1 MTDDI
6 FYVKKLS
13 VLTKKEVK
21 MEKKN
26 ENTENKIKQVVGFKI
41 GNEEYVIDILKVQ
54 EIIKPVDITPIPD
67 SPDFIEGVI
76 NLRGM
81 VIPIVS
87 LRKRFNFEELKDNKD
102 TKIIVTK
109 IDNHFIGF
117 LVDSVTEVLRIPT
130 KLIEPTPPLVS
141 KIGSEFL
148 AGVGKLEDRLVIFID
163 IDKILSAEEKEVIE
177 KAL

>member
-1 MTDDI
+1 
-6 FYVKKLS
+6 
-13 VLTKKEVK
+13 
-21 MEKKN
+21 MEEKN
-26 ENTENKIKQVVGFKI
+26 RSEENIIKQVVGFKI

-87 LRKRFNFEELKDNKD
+87 LRKRFNFEESKDNKD

-117 LVDSVTEVLRIPT
+117 LVDSVTEVLRIPSN
-130 KLIEPTPPLVS
+130 LV
-141 KIGSEFL
+141 L
-148 AGVGKLEDRLVIFID
+148 
-163 IDKILSAEEKEVIE
+163 
-177 KAL
+177 

>member
-1 MTDDI
+1 MEE
-6 FYVKKLS
+6 KNLS
-13 VLTKKEVK
+13 ED
-21 MEKKN
+21 
-26 ENTENKIKQVVGFKI
+26 NTVKQVVGFKI

-67 SPDFIEGVI
+67 SPAFIEGVI

-87 LRKRFNFEELKDNKD
+87 LRKRFNFEELEDNKD
-102 TKIIVTK
+102 TKIIVVK

-117 LVDSVTEVLRIPT
+117 LVDSVTEVLRIPSN
-130 KLIEPTPPLVS
+130 LIEPTPPLVS

-148 AGVGKLEDRLVIFID
+148 AGVGKLDNRLVIFID
-163 IDKILSAEEKEVIE
+163 IDKILSAEEKKVIE
-177 KAL
+177 KSL

>member
-1 MTDDI
+1 M
-6 FYVKKLS
+6 S
-13 VLTKKEVK
+13 
-21 MEKKN
+21 EKKVGE
-26 ENTENKIKQVVGFKI
+26 ENSIKQVVGFKI
-41 GNEEYVIDILKVQ
+41 GEEEYVIDILKVQ

-67 SPDFIEGVI
+67 SPEFIEGVI

-81 VIPIVS
+81 VIPIIS
-87 LRKRFNFEELKDNKD
+87 LRKRFNFEEKENNSE

-117 LVDSVTEVLRIPT
+117 LVDSVTEVLRIPSN
-130 KLIEPTPPLVS
+130 LIEPTPPLVS

-177 KAL
+177 KSL

>member
-1 MTDDI
+1 
-6 FYVKKLS
+6 
-13 VLTKKEVK
+13 

-26 ENTENKIKQVVGFKI
+26 KSEENKVKQVVGFKI

-76 NLRGM
+76 NLRGV

-87 LRKRFNFEELKDNKD
+87 LRKRFNFGEAENEKD

-109 IDNHFIGF
+109 IDGHFIGF
-117 LVDSVTEVLRIPT
+117 LVDRVTEVLRIPSN
-130 KLIEPTPPLVS
+130 LIEPTPPLIS

-148 AGVGKLEDRLVIFID
+148 AGVGKLDDRLVIFID
-163 IDKILSAEEKEVIE
+163 IDKILSPEEKEAIE
-177 KAL
+177 KSL